1 MKQLAGLILIVLPLL
16 AVNVSHAAPHEK
28 HQHNEASEQMQH
40 EQYQQEKGKSKEK
53 KRHRGDGRLKAG
65 MPLPEE
71 FRNAQRV
78 DFKNGQN
85 LSEPSRYQQ
94 WVKVKDRYVLMN
106 VLTNTIIK
114 VEKE

>member
-1 MKQLAGLILIVLPLL
+1 MKQLAGLILIGVTLL
-16 AVNVSHAAPHEK
+16 ISNVSLAAPNQNHAK
-28 HQHNEASEQMQH
+28 DDASAQFQDHDQH
-40 EQYQQEKGKSKEK
+40 KKSKYKDK
-53 KRHRGDGRLKAG
+53 KRHRGEGRLKAG

-71 FRNAQRV
+71 FRSAQRV
-78 DFKNGQN
+78 DYKNAQN

>member
-1 MKQLAGLILIVLPLL
+1 MKQLAGMILIVLPLL

-28 HQHNEASEQMQH
+28 HQHDDVSEQVQH
-40 EQYQQEKGKSKEK
+40 DQFQHGKDKSKEK
-53 KRHRGDGRLKAG
+53 KRHRGEGRLKAG

-71 FRNAQRV
+71 FRNAERV
-78 DFKNGQN
+78 DYKNGQN

-114 VEKE
+114 VETE